1 MASFRIVDA
10 VDDSKTSHVEELSI
24 SNHASKRL
32 ACMCV
37 RLGSFGTHLS
47 PYFSVS
53 NLRKYHIGHVGSERS
68 AAIENTQH
76 VGGAQKW
83 GLHVAT

>member
-1 MASFRIVDA
+1 MASFSIVDA
-10 VDDSKTSHVEELSI
+10 VEDSKKSHVEELSI

-37 RLGSFGTHLS
+37 LVVS
-47 PYFSVS
+47 PFLTFVLLLTWG
-53 NLRKYHIGHVGSERS
+53 NAIGHVVSERS

-76 VGGAQKW
+76 VGDAQKW